1 MSTIVKGIGAS
12 PGIAIGP
19 VWIYRPIKVEIRTI
33 PDSDPI
39 TEQLRLD
46 TALQESKKQL
56 EDLHIR
62 TLAMVGEEE
71 AAIFQ
76 AHAMVL
82 EDPEFIDTVK
92 KIIREKRINAE
103 AAVQEGVEYY
113 ANMLLALADEY
124 FQARAQDIQDVGR
137 RIIQSLAGAGKG
149 QNTNPPFPVV
159 IAADE
164 LYPSDTVQFDKN
176 VILGFCTVKG
186 GPTSHVAIMAR
197 SLGVPA
203 IVSAPFILDE
213 IEEDSILIINGGD
226 GTLIIRP
233 DENEI
238 RTAKKDQQDLENI
251 WVVQLA
257 SAHEPAVTT
266 DGLAVEIVANIGSAD
281 DARISVEYGAEGVG
295 LLRTEFL
302 YMDRTA
308 LPTVD
313 EQIKIYREIFEVM
326 GDRPVVVRTLDIG
339 GDKNVPYLGL
349 QKEDNPFL
357 GWRAIRIMSERPEVL
372 EQQLSALLQAGE
384 KTDLRIMIP
393 MISNLEEVISA
404 RDMLEKVKGDLL
416 KEGKPV
422 PEKVQFGIMVEIPSA
437 VMLVSEISEY
447 VDFFSIGT
455 NDLTQYTT
463 AVDRGNERVASLASP
478 YHPAVIRLI
487 NKTITDAHAKGKWV
501 GLCGE
506 MAGDELAAPL
516 LLGLGLDEFSMAQTS
531 IPCIKYLIRMLN
543 KGECEKIALEALT
556 LPSIAAVKNYLIE
569 INRKMNI
576 C

>member
-1 MSTIVKGIGAS
+1 MSTIIKGIGAS

-19 VWIYRPIKVEIRTI
+19 AWIYRPIKVEVRTI
-33 PDSDPI
+33 SNSDPI
-39 TEQLRLD
+39 AEQLRLD
-46 TALQESKKQL
+46 SALMESKKQL

-103 AAVQEGVEYY
+103 PAVQEGVEYY
-113 ANMLLALADEY
+113 ANMLLALEDEY

-137 RIIQSLAGAGKG
+137 RIIQCLSGAGKG

-159 IAADE
+159 IAAEE
-164 LYPSDTVQFDKN
+164 LYPSDTVQFDKK
-176 VILGFCTVKG
+176 VILGFCTIKG

-203 IVSAPFILDE
+203 IVSAPFVLEE
-213 IEEDSILIINGGD
+213 IEEESILIINGGD
-226 GTLIIRP
+226 GTVVIKP

-238 RTAKKDQQDLENI
+238 RTAKKNQQDLEDKSA
-251 WVVQLA
+251 VQFA
-257 SAHEPAVTT
+257 STHEPAVTT
-266 DGLAVEIVANIGSAD
+266 DGVAVEIVANIGSAD
-281 DARISVEYGAEGVG
+281 DARIAVEYGAEGVG

-313 EQIKIYREIFEVM
+313 EQIKIYREIFEAM

-339 GDKNVPYLGL
+339 GDKSVPYLGL

-357 GWRAIRIMSERPEVL
+357 GWRAIRMVSERPEVL
-372 EQQLSALLQAGE
+372 EQQFSALLQAGE
-384 KTDLRIMIP
+384 KSDLRIMIP
-393 MISNLEEVISA
+393 MISNIDEVINA
-404 RDMLEKVKGDLL
+404 REMLEKVKQDLHR
-416 KEGKPV
+416 KGIPV
-422 PEKVQFGIMVEIPSA
+422 PQKLQYGIMVEVPSA
-437 VMLVSEISEY
+437 VMQVSEISDY

-455 NDLTQYTT
+455 NDLTQYTV
-463 AVDRGNERVASLASP
+463 AVDRGNERVANLASP
-478 YHPAVIRLI
+478 FHPAVIRLI
-487 NKTITDAHAKGKWV
+487 HKTITDAHAKGKWV

-506 MAGDELAAPL
+506 MAGDPLAAPL
-516 LLGLGLDEFSMAQTS
+516 LLGLGLDEFSMAHTS
-531 IPCIKYLIRMLN
+531 IPCIKYLMRMLD
-543 KGECEKIALEALT
+543 KSECEKIAIEALT
-556 LPSIAAVKNYLIE
+556 LPTIAAVKNYMIE
-569 INRKMNI
+569 VNRKMDV

>member
-19 VWIYRPIKVEIRTI
+19 VWIYRPIKVEVRTI
-33 PDSDPI
+33 SDSDPI

-137 RIIQSLAGAGKG
+137 RIIQSLSGAGKG

-164 LYPSDTVQFDKN
+164 LYPSDTVQFDKK

-203 IVSAPFILDE
+203 IVSAPFILDD

-226 GTLIIRP
+226 GTLIIKP

-238 RTAKKDQQDLENI
+238 RTAKKNQEDLEDVWAI
-251 WVVQLA
+251 QLA

-266 DGLAVEIVANIGSAD
+266 DGIAVEIVANIGSAD
-281 DARISVEYGAEGVG
+281 DARIAVEYGAEGVG

-308 LPTVD
+308 
-313 EQIKIYREIFEVM
+313 
-326 GDRPVVVRTLDIG
+326 
-339 GDKNVPYLGL
+339 
-349 QKEDNPFL
+349 
-357 GWRAIRIMSERPEVL
+357 
-372 EQQLSALLQAGE
+372 SA
-384 KTDLRIMIP
+384 
-393 MISNLEEVISA
+393 
-404 RDMLEKVKGDLL
+404 
-416 KEGKPV
+416 
-422 PEKVQFGIMVEIPSA
+422 
-437 VMLVSEISEY
+437 
-447 VDFFSIGT
+447 
-455 NDLTQYTT
+455 
-463 AVDRGNERVASLASP
+463 
-478 YHPAVIRLI
+478 
-487 NKTITDAHAKGKWV
+487 
-501 GLCGE
+501 
-506 MAGDELAAPL
+506 
-516 LLGLGLDEFSMAQTS
+516 
-531 IPCIKYLIRMLN
+531 
-543 KGECEKIALEALT
+543 
-556 LPSIAAVKNYLIE
+556 
-569 INRKMNI
+569 NRR
-576 C
+576 

>member
-19 VWIYRPIKVEIRTI
+19 VWIYRPIKVEVRTI
-33 PDSDPI
+33 SDSDPI

-137 RIIQSLAGAGKG
+137 RIIQSLSGTGKG

-164 LYPSDTVQFDKN
+164 LYPSDTVQFDKK

-203 IVSAPFILDE
+203 IVSAPFVLDD

-226 GTLIIRP
+226 GTVIIKP

-238 RTAKKDQQDLENI
+238 RTAKKNQQEIEDV
-251 WVVQLA
+251 WVIQLA

-266 DGLAVEIVANIGSAD
+266 DGFEVEIVSNIGSAD

-313 EQIKIYREIFEVM
+313 EQIKIYKEIFEVM

-404 RDMLEKVKGDLL
+404 RQMLEKVKGDLI

-422 PEKVQFGIMVEIPSA
+422 PEKLQYGIMVEVPSA
-437 VMLVSEISEY
+437 VMLVSEISDY

-463 AVDRGNERVASLASP
+463 AVDRGNERVANLASP
-478 YHPAVIRLI
+478 YPPCRYPA
-487 NKTITDAHAKGKWV
+487 D
-501 GLCGE
+501 
-506 MAGDELAAPL
+506 
-516 LLGLGLDEFSMAQTS
+516 Q
-531 IPCIKYLIRMLN
+531 
-543 KGECEKIALEALT
+543 
-556 LPSIAAVKNYLIE
+556 
-569 INRKMNI
+569 
-576 C
+576 

>member
-33 PDSDPI
+33 TDSDPI

-62 TLAMVGEEE
+62 TLAMVGEDE

-137 RIIQSLAGAGKG
+137 RIIQSLSGAGKG
-149 QNTNPPFPVV
+149 QNTSPPFPVV

-164 LYPSDTVQFDKN
+164 LYPSDTVQFDKK

-203 IVSAPFILDE
+203 IVSAPFILDD

-226 GTLIIRP
+226 GTLIIKP

-238 RTAKKDQQDLENI
+238 RTAKKDQQDLEDV

-266 DGLAVEIVANIGSAD
+266 DGIAVEIVANIGSAD

-313 EQIKIYREIFEVM
+313 EQIKIYTEIFEAM

-372 EQQLSALLQAGE
+372 EQQLSALLQAGK

-404 RDMLEKVKGDLL
+404 RDMLEKVKQDLL

-516 LLGLGLDEFSMAQTS
+516 LLGLGLDEFSMAHTS
-531 IPCIKYLIRMLN
+531 VPCIKYLMRMLN
-543 KGECEKIALEALT
+543 KGECEKIAQEALT
-556 LPSIAAVKNYLIE
+556 LPSIAAVKNYMVE
-569 INRKMNI
+569 INRKMGI